1 MDRATRWKPPISGAM
16 VSNISRATPRMLPGS
31 CSSSSRRSAALI
43 MPMAL
48 VPLGGGID
56 EWPGVAGTFSTTDR

>member
-1 MDRATRWKPPISGAM
+1 M

-48 VPLGGGID
+48 VPLAGID